1 MSRFTSLNK
10 FALLSLTGCFI
21 ALPFTESLKAEDPP
35 PQAEESHQE
44 VLDGLAAVVNS
55 DVITFSQVRE
65 LVAAREDALRHTYAG
80 DPKELQQKI
89 METRMAAVNDLI
101 DRQLILQEFKK
112 NKYNIPEYVV
122 DDRVQTIIRE
132 QFGGNRAAFI
142 RTLDAQ
148 GYTLDHYREIE
159 QDKIIVQAM
168 RQKELKSDLVI
179 PPRDVEDYYAKHH
192 DEFSIPDQ
200 VKLRMIVLK
209 KQGATDATQQA
220 VAEEIRQKVASGADF
235 ANMAQL
241 YSQDST
247 NPGGDWG
254 WIDRKTLNDQLTK
267 IAFGLKAGQMSN
279 VVDSGDNYYILYV
292 EAKKNGGVKPFKDVR
307 DDIEKK
313 LLQDERQD
321 LQEKWMAKL
330 RKKAHI
336 KTF

>member
-1 MSRFTSLNK
+1 MSRFTLLKK
-10 FALLSLTGCFI
+10 FTLLSLTGCFI
-21 ALPFTESLKAEDPP
+21 ALPSVESLRAEDP
-35 PQAEESHQE
+35 QAGESHQE
-44 VLDGLAAVVNS
+44 VLDGLAAVVNG

-65 LVAAREDALRHTYAG
+65 LVAAREDALRHTYAN
-80 DPKELQQKI
+80 DPKTLQQKV

-112 NKYNIPEYVV
+112 NKYNIPDYVV

-168 RQKELKSDLVI
+168 RQKELKSELII
-179 PPRDVEDYYAKHH
+179 PPHDVEEYYAKHH
-192 DEFSIPDQ
+192 DEFATPDQ

-209 KQGATDATQQA
+209 KQGATDATQKA

-254 WIDRKTLNDQLTK
+254 WIDRKTLNEQLTK
-267 IAFGLKAGQMSN
+267 IAFGLKAGQMSG

-292 EAKKNGGVKPFKDVR
+292 DAKKNGGVKAFKEVR

-313 LLQDERQD
+313 LTQDVRQQQ
-321 LQEKWMAKL
+321 QEKWMAKL
-330 RKKAHI
+330 RKKAYI